1 MTNTKAVQMNAANS
15 SPANTAK
22 LSVKEKVKKYFID
35 NCDIISA
42 GITAMNGGHYYIPP
56 KKRM

>member
-1 MTNTKAVQMNAANS
+1 MTNTKAVQMSAAS
-15 SPANTAK
+15 TSPANTAK
-22 LSVKEKVKKYFID
+22 LSLKEKVKKYFIE

-42 GITAMNGGHYYIPP
+42 GIIAMNGGHYYIPP

>member
-1 MTNTKAVQMNAANS
+1 MTNTKAVQMNAA
-15 SPANTAK
+15 K
-22 LSVKEKVKKYFID
+22 LSLKEKVKKYLID

>member
-22 LSVKEKVKKYFID
+22 LSLKEKVKKYLID

-42 GITAMNGGHYYIPP
+42 VQNDETTNEPM
-56 KKRM
+56 KE